1 MILNTLLNKYHHRIN
16 DVLHQHIMQLPFK
29 NISLVR
35 AIEYAL
41 LSGGKR
47 LRPCLVYA
55 TGAMLHVEETVLDV
69 PAAAIECIHAYSLIH
84 DDLPCMDN
92 DGFRRGH
99 AACHI
104 EFGEDIAILAG
115 DALQSLAFSI
125 LSESPMSGVIPENRI
140 SMLSELSSASGVRGM
155 CGGQAFDLS
164 IIDKERFTLKELE
177 RVYRYKTGIL
187 IRAAVRLGA
196 LAAGEIGVEI
206 MPFLDRFSNI
216 IGLAF
221 QIQDD
226 ILDFISDRES
236 IEKKL
241 ESDQNFSKKTY
252 PLLAGLANT
261 KIKLQNLHQNALS
274 ELEILSKQSFNTT
287 LLEGLVHFIIERDI

>member
-1 MILNTLLNKYHHRIN
+1 MVLSTLLNKYHHRIN
-16 DVLHQHIMQLPFK
+16 EVLNQYIMKLPFK
-29 NISLVR
+29 DISLVA

-55 TGAMLHVEETVLDV
+55 IGTMLHVEEIVLDV

-92 DGFRRGH
+92 DSFRRGH
-99 AACHI
+99 VACHI
-104 EFGEDIAILAG
+104 KFGEDIAILAG

-125 LSESPMSGVIPENRI
+125 LSESPMFGVMPKNRI
-140 SMLSELSSASGVRGM
+140 AMLSELASASGARGM
-155 CGGQAFDLS
+155 CGGQALDLS
-164 IIDKERFTLKELE
+164 IIDKAQCTLEELE
-177 RVYRYKTGIL
+177 RVYLYKTGIL

-196 LAAGEIGVEI
+196 LTSRDTSFELI
-206 MPFLDRFSNI
+206 PLLDRFSNF

-221 QIQDD
+221 QLQDD
-226 ILDFISDRES
+226 ILDYTSDREC

-241 ESDQNFSKKTY
+241 ESDKNFSKKTY
-252 PLLAGLANT
+252 PFLVGLANT
-261 KIKLQNLHQNALS
+261 KIKLQNLCQNALS
-274 ELEILSKQSFNTT
+274 ELEILSKKSFNTT